1 MHRFEVL
8 ILIFLFTGCST
19 QKYYLTTNPDMIN
32 SYVSKKVNNGSLLP
46 TNELYYTQNKVILIP
61 TE

>member
-1 MHRFEVL
+1 
-8 ILIFLFTGCST
+8 
-19 QKYYLTTNPDMIN
+19 MIN